1 MNLLRHPFI
10 TLFLLWPVL
19 TFGQKNQAQKPL
31 SNAAI
36 QFEERQ
42 FDFGDVNQGETVS
55 HKFQFTN
62 TGTEPL
68 ILLDVQTTCGCTA
81 PVWPKNPIPPGE
93 SSELVVNFNTS
104 KKVGRQ
110 NKIIT
115 IYTNGQKP
123 EEKLK
128 IIANILPAGD
138 TQNNNKTIENR

>member
-1 MNLLRHPFI
+1 MNLLRQLLFTFLMLVPF
-10 TLFLLWPVL
+10 LAS
-19 TFGQKNQAQKPL
+19 GQKNQVQKPL

-42 FDFGDVNQGETVS
+42 FDFGDISQGETVS
-55 HKFQFTN
+55 HKFLFIN

-81 PVWPKNPIPPGE
+81 PIWPKNPIPPGE

-104 KKVGRQ
+104 KKIGRQ

-128 IIANILPAGD
+128 IIANILPASD
-138 TQNNNKTIENR
+138 NQNSNKTIETK